1 MATATAAATKST
13 TKSTPK
19 AKLSRATLKAQG
31 RKKRKLKV
39 QTDKA
44 FAKALFEGKAKRAAD
59 RKSAFRKK
67 KKGKK

>member
-13 TKSTPK
+13 PKS
-19 AKLSRATLKAQG
+19 KLSRATKKALG